1 MAASKQMNLAGV
13 YGHGMDEA
21 VAEVFSLMMGIRC
34 ASVADRPADEAET
47 ISSLIGLAGAMSGTC
62 VLRCDVQAAR
72 RIAEALT
79 GLEFQSLDDT
89 VKDAMGEV
97 GNMVTGAWKGRYP
110 ELASNCM
117 LSTPTVVTGSNYQLH
132 TQRPELR
139 IERYYRFEA
148 YSFSFSLVCE
158 SRQ

>member
-1 MAASKQMNLAGV
+1 MAASKQVDMTGV
-13 YGHGMDEA
+13 YGYSMDEA
-21 VAEVFSLMMGIRC
+21 VNEVFSLMMGIRC
-34 ASVADRPADEAET
+34 ISVEERPAAEAET
-47 ISSLIGLAGAMSGTC
+47 ISSIIGLAGAMSGTC
-62 VLRCDVQAAR
+62 VLRCELPAAT

-79 GLEFQSLDDT
+79 GLELKSLDNL
-89 VKDAMGEV
+89 VRDAMGEV
-97 GNMVTGAWKGRYP
+97 GNMVAGAWKGRYP

>member
-1 MAASKQMNLAGV
+1 MAASKQIDMAGV
-13 YGHGMDEA
+13 YGHAMDEA
-21 VAEVFSLMMGIRC
+21 VQEVFSLMMGIRC
-34 ASVADRPADEAET
+34 ASVDERPAEEAET
-47 ISSLIGLAGAMSGTC
+47 ISSVIGLAGAMSGTC
-62 VLRCDVQAAR
+62 VLRCEARTAR

-79 GLEFQSLDDT
+79 GLEFKSLDDT

-97 GNMVTGAWKGRYP
+97 GNMVAGAWKGRYP

-117 LSTPTVVTGSNYQLH
+117 LSTPTVVTGSSYRLH

-148 YSFSFSLVCE
+148 YSFSFSVVCE